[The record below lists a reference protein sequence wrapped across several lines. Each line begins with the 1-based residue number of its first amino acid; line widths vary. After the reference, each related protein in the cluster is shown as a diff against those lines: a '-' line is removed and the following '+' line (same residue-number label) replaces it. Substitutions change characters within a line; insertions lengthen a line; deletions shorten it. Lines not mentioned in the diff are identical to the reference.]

1 VNLNRKVKT
10 TDYSV
15 EDLEPDVEYEF
26 RVSAENSIKTSEPIF
41 SSPLKYGQSALWSDT
56 REILAQIFFDEVAKL
71 LLKLTCELVLCV
83 CVGARVCAVPEK
95 TVPEMITVGK
105 IISGTVFS
113 GIAHTCI
120 KLTVIKQTSSN

>member
-1 VNLNRKVKT
+1 MWNTNSASRRRTASKRANR
-10 TDYSV
+10 
-15 EDLEPDVEYEF
+15 
-26 RVSAENSIKTSEPIF
+26 
-41 SSPLKYGQSALWSDT
+41 SSPAHSNTQSALWSDT